1 MIKKVFS
8 VGVLLVALVSVIFSG
23 WCYQWLNQPLSTPA
37 DGVEYQLEAGA
48 SVARVAYEFNRRG
61 ILSQPKLFI
70 AYARITGQV
79 SVKQGQ
85 YQIPAQATPK
95 QLLQQLVEGRVESY
109 QVTLVE
115 GWTYQ
120 QALQRLHAESKLE
133 KVLVAGDWEQNKVRL
148 GVDVAHPEGWFF
160 PDTYQYVQGDSD
172 ASVLRRAFAVMTST
186 LKEQWVG
193 RAQGLP
199 YRSPYEALIMAS
211 IVERETGAPSER
223 EQISGVF
230 VRRLDLGM
238 RLQTDP
244 TVIYG
249 MGDRYK
255 GDIRRSD
262 LREHTPY
269 NTYRI
274 NGLPPTPIAL
284 PGRKA
289 IYAALHPDDSSSIYF
304 VARGDGS
311 HQFSSNLEAH
321 NKAVREYQFRRRSDY
336 RSAPAP

>member
-1 MIKKVFS
+1 MTKKILWACTLLVTLS
-8 VGVLLVALVSVIFSG
+8 VVLLSG
-23 WCYQWLNQPLSTPA
+23 WCYQWLSQPLNIPSE
-37 DGVEYQLEAGA
+37 GLEYQLEAGA
-48 SVARVAYEFNRRG
+48 SVARVAHDLERQNVLLY
-61 ILSQPKLFI
+61 PKLLI
-70 AYARITGQV
+70 AYARVTGQV
-79 SVKQGQ
+79 SVKLGQ
-85 YQIPAQATPK
+85 YQIPAEATPK
-95 QLLQQLVEGRVESY
+95 QLLQQLIAGRVESF

-115 GWTYQ
+115 GWTYR
-120 QALQRLHAESKLE
+120 QALERLHAEPKLE
-133 KVLVAGDWEQNKVRL
+133 AVLVAGDWAQNKAQL
-148 GVDVAHPEGWFF
+148 GVDVEHPEGWFF

-172 ASVLRRAFAVMTST
+172 ASVLRRAFAAMALT
-186 LKEQWVG
+186 LETQWAG

-199 YRSPYEALIMAS
+199 YKTPYEALIMAS

-230 VRRLDLGM
+230 VRRLDSGM

-284 PGRKA
+284 PGLEA
-289 IYAALHPDDSSSIYF
+289 IFAALHPDDSSAIYF

-311 HQFSSNLEAH
+311 HQFSSSLEAH
-321 NKAVREYQFRRRSDY
+321 NQAVREYQFRRRSDY
-336 RSAPAP
+336 RSAPSP